1 MNYTIDQLIQEAT
14 RLPPIPQA
22 AQKALAFIRDPES
35 NAADLASVLG
45 KDQVLAAHV
54 LRWANSALY
63 GMENRIA
70 TIQQAIVV
78 LGINTIQE
86 LILAHSM
93 ADRLSKPMPGY
104 ELGRGD
110 LWHHAVGTAIGAKL
124 ISKERGLKID
134 EETYFAGLL
143 CDMGKQV
150 FEKLLRDTDTSQP
163 EWGHRPFQEMEY
175 ATFGIDHALLGA
187 EMARRWQ
194 LPENLVNAIAHH
206 HNPEA
211 AAPSHQILVSTV
223 HVADAAMMMLG
234 VGIGIDGLQ
243 YTLDAEALKRLRM
256 NEQDLIL
263 LVEQISDQLT
273 HAKELIYFG

>member
-1 MNYTIDQLIQEAT
+1 MNYSVDELILEAT

-22 AQKALAFIRDPES
+22 AQKALAFIRDPAS
-35 NAADLASVLG
+35 NAADLAAVLS
-45 KDQVLAAHV
+45 KDQVLSAHV

-70 TIQQAIVV
+70 TVQQAIVV
-78 LGINTIQE
+78 LGLTTVQE

-93 ADRLSKPMPGY
+93 ADRLNKAMPGY
-104 ELGRGD
+104 ELNRGD

-124 ISKERGLKID
+124 ISKERSLKID
-134 EETYFAGLL
+134 EEAYFAGLL
-143 CDMGKQV
+143 CDMGKLV

-163 EWGHRPFQEMEY
+163 EWSHHPFQEMEL
-175 ATFGIDHALLGA
+175 ATFGIDHAMLGA

-194 LPENLVNAIAHH
+194 LPEHIVTAIAHH

-211 AAPSHQILVSTV
+211 APNNQILVSAV
-223 HVADAAMMMLG
+223 HVADSAMMMLG

-243 YTLDAEALKRLRM
+243 YTLDLEALKRLRM

-263 LVEQISDQLT
+263 LVEQVSDQLA

>member
-1 MNYTIDQLIQEAT
+1 MNYSVDELILEAT

-22 AQKALAFIRDPES
+22 AQKALAFIRDPAS
-35 NAADLASVLG
+35 NAADLAAVLS
-45 KDQVLAAHV
+45 KDQVLSAHV

-70 TIQQAIVV
+70 TVQQAIVV
-78 LGINTIQE
+78 LGLTTVQE

-93 ADRLSKPMPGY
+93 ADRLNKAMPGY
-104 ELGRGD
+104 ELNRGD

-124 ISKERGLKID
+124 ISKERSLKID
-134 EETYFAGLL
+134 EEAYFAGLL
-143 CDMGKQV
+143 CDMGKLV

-163 EWGHRPFQEMEY
+163 EWSNHPFQEMEL
-175 ATFGIDHALLGA
+175 ATFGIDHAMLGA

-194 LPENLVNAIAHH
+194 LPEHIVTAIAHH

-211 AAPSHQILVSTV
+211 APNNQILVSAV
-223 HVADAAMMMLG
+223 HVADSAMMMLG

-243 YTLDAEALKRLRM
+243 YTLDLDALKRLRM

-263 LVEQISDQLT
+263 LVEQVSDQLA

>member
-1 MNYTIDQLIQEAT
+1 MSYSLDELIQEAT

-22 AQKALAFIRDPES
+22 AQKALAFIRNPAS
-35 NAADLASVLG
+35 NASDLASVLG
-45 KDQVLAAHV
+45 NDQVLSAHV

-70 TIQQAIVV
+70 TVQQAIVV
-78 LGINTIQE
+78 LGLNTVQE

-93 ADRLSKPMPGY
+93 SDRLSKAMPGY
-104 ELGRGD
+104 ELNRGD

-134 EETYFAGLL
+134 EEAYFAGLL
-143 CDMGKQV
+143 CDIGKMV
-150 FEKLLRDTDTSQP
+150 FEKLLRSADTSQP
-163 EWGHRPFQEMEY
+163 EWGQRSFQEMEF
-175 ATFGIDHALLGA
+175 ATFGIDHAMLGA

-194 LPENLVNAIAHH
+194 LPEHLVSSIAHH
-206 HNPEA
+206 HTPQEA
-211 AAPSHQILVSTV
+211 DPAHRTLVSAV
-223 HVADAAMMMLG
+223 HVADAAMMMMG

-243 YTLDAEALKRLRM
+243 YTLDSEALKRLRM
-256 NEQDLIL
+256 SDQDLSV
-263 LVEQISDQLT
+263 LVERISDQLT

>member
-1 MNYTIDQLIQEAT
+1 MNYSIDQLIQEAAK
-14 RLPPIPQA
+14 LPPIPQA

-78 LGINTIQE
+78 LGINAIQE

-93 ADRLSKPMPGY
+93 ADRLSRPMPGY
-104 ELGRGD
+104 ELNRGD

-134 EETYFAGLL
+134 EEAYFAGLL

-150 FEKLLRDTDTSQP
+150 FEKLLRDTDMSQP
-163 EWGHRPFQEMEY
+163 EWGNLPFQEMEY
-175 ATFGIDHALLGA
+175 TTFGIDHALLGA

-194 LPENLVNAIAHH
+194 LPDNLVNAIAHH
-206 HNPEA
+206 HNPET
-211 AAPSHQILVSTV
+211 AAPSHRILVSTV
-223 HVADAAMMMLG
+223 HIADAAMMMLG

-243 YTLDAEALKRLRM
+243 YTLDTEALKRLQM

-263 LVEQISDQLT
+263 LVEQISDQLA